1 MTLRVQR
8 PDPAEMITSLTEKN
22 QNQRCYL
29 SYHVNSPKCT
39 GGSSFFEL
47 YFLARIFGFIL
58 SQFKL
63 QILAK
68 NLQEGWIH
76 VPDAGLEVVTDAQS
90 ARFDNVKMF

>member
-1 MTLRVQR
+1 MSI
-8 PDPAEMITSLTEKN
+8 P
-22 QNQRCYL
+22 QNAVEVLAFL
-29 SYHVNSPKCT
+29 SSI
-39 GGSSFFEL
+39 
-47 YFLARIFGFIL
+47 FLARIFGFIL